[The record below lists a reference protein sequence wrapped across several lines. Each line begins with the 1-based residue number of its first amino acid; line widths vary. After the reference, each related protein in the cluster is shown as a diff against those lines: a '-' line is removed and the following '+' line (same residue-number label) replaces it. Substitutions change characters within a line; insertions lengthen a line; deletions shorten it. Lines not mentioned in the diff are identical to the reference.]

1 MQKWALQLPLVSGR
15 LGTLEP
21 SLIPLQELNP
31 PRLPTRSP
39 NPELL
44 PGSYHLVHQRMRSPQ
59 EPLFALWASEFSDG
73 GQVGENRENIPE
85 HLLCIKYLV
94 MGLPRWRSC
103 KEPTCQC
110 RGTQET
116 QVRSLGQEDP
126 LEEGMATHFHT
137 VARRIPWAEEPGSYG
152 LQPSLWLQAIGLQR
166 IRHD

>member
-1 MQKWALQLPLVSGR
+1 
-15 LGTLEP
+15 
-21 SLIPLQELNP
+21 
-31 PRLPTRSP
+31 
-39 NPELL
+39 
-44 PGSYHLVHQRMRSPQ
+44 MRSPQ

-85 HLLCIKYLV
+85 HLLCIKYIV

-137 VARRIPWAEEPGSYG
+137 VAWRIPWAEEPGSYG

-166 IRHD
+166 IRHDWSSLARTHGPCDALLHTGFHLQCHKTPWGRHHYFPTPHLKTKHPHKVTSC